1 MKLAKRKGQSLVKTR
16 AKSEAELIAL
26 GEEFGRRLQGGEVV
40 ELIGDLGAGKT
51 TFTKGLALGLG
62 IKKTVN
68 SPSFTIMKEY
78 RGRDELTLKHYD
90 FYRLDDSGIMRNEIT
105 ESAGDSKIIIVVEWA
120 KEVSGILPKD
130 KIVVEIKYSANNEG
144 REVEWT

>member
-1 MKLAKRKGQSLVKTR
+1 MKTR